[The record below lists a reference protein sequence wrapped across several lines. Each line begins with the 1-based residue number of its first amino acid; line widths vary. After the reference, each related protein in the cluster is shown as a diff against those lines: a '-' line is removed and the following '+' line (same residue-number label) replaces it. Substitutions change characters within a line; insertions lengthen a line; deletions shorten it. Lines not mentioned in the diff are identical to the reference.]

1 MRKIELDSL
10 DRRILEVIQT
20 DGRVSNADLAD
31 KVGLSPSACHR
42 RLRRLEEEGVVEGYA
57 ALLSPA
63 AVGRGASVFVSITL
77 DRQQEQDLARFEE
90 QVRTCPEVM
99 ECYLMAGDSDYLLRV
114 VVADGADYERLHT
127 QVLTRLPGV
136 ARVRSAFTL
145 RTVAK
150 RTALPMA
157 LAAD

>member
-1 MRKIELDSL
+1 MRKIELDTL
-10 DRRILEVIQT
+10 DRRILEMIQS
-20 DGRVSNADLAD
+20 DGRISNADLAE

-57 ALLSPA
+57 ALLNPG
-63 AVGRGASVFVSITL
+63 AVGRGSSVFVSITL
-77 DRQQEQDLARFEE
+77 DRQQEQDLARFEA
-90 QVRTCPEVM
+90 QVRQCPEVM
-99 ECYLMAGDSDYLLRV
+99 ECYLMAGDADYLLRV

-136 ARVRSAFTL
+136 ARVRSSFTL

-150 RTALPMA
+150 RTALPME
-157 LAAD
+157 